1 MAMQHVQDL
10 VARAYYRHGLFCS
23 SHPLAIILTVGAV
36 ICLCASP
43 MVKMPIASN
52 APHVYKT
59 PAEGFS
65 IPQHPQDTLV
75 PEDDSNDDPQVK
87 PRWFVGAPFA
97 FIQQFVV
104 RAKVSPWHG
113 DLTAEDAF
121 RAPLSRAFNLVSD
134 ISKFQD
140 KSGMAIQS
148 FCLYVLDVNDPS
160 EFSGVLPEHGCLIVS
175 PAALWKNDMKVFSE
189 DEDLVETIYSHLK
202 KKSSET
208 TNIKDV
214 LFGIPGKFSGI
225 HRFYIRSRQ
234 RLITYA
240 VTLVLKSY
248 NESFILDL
256 KAHLHQKFGSELLN
270 NPEPPKIKHLYFKEQ
285 RNIVEV
291 SPLIFVYCLL
301 FLYIYFSVSKIE
313 MVKSKW
319 GLAFSAVF
327 QVISSLAMSVGI
339 CLFFGLTPTLHGGEI
354 FPYLVIILGLENIL
368 VLTKSVVSTPVHLEV
383 KKRIAQGLEKESW
396 SITKN
401 LLTEL
406 LIILMGYFTFVPAI
420 QEFCVFAVVGL
431 LTDFFLQMFFFV
443 TVLSIDIRRMEL
455 SDLHK
460 SSIQDQLH
468 APSAAMTP
476 RSISRTMSVPDS
488 INMMSPTKQRMLQA
502 RLPPATPLFR
512 KVPKR
517 LRLVYFWAS
526 TRVVQRLI
534 MVSTVLWIIFT
545 SLFVYKSGLVDHLT
559 ENHTNDTLRQN
570 ASPLKGDV
578 ESSAQKSNQ
587 EILRHDGQVALK
599 GTLDRKDISLGKSHE
614 GSQTQGLFLRDY
626 YDDLSP
632 LHWPTLF
639 GFYNR
644 TLRGRY
650 ISLLPPYHLFIN
662 IDPKEAIAM
671 RSDGYEHLS
680 DGIQTP
686 DIDQDYLTDYQVNAR
701 AYKLLQESKWDYYVT
716 MSLGVASG
724 ASLVILILLLCKCV
738 SLKRLRRQRY
748 KKCRHDDII
757 RSVQNANE
765 SVPLVL
771 RGHKQDVECIVSE
784 AGWIFSS
791 CLSGEIRRWDPATG
805 DCMLVIERKSKPKD
819 RVGSTC
825 PCYNDYQDKPYQTP
839 SLSSTRIPRKRIPS
853 APDMQTS
860 LGPTWKDV
868 LDNQPDLT
876 DSIQT
881 NFGESSKSEDPV
893 NQSSE
898 LASQYRDA
906 KSHHCPSA
914 TGHPS
919 TGGDASS
926 QYSSSGGYSFNQRF
940 HSYYESHPTRPK
952 HMASKGFPQQHN
964 MPSSI
969 YGTYAS
975 QQPQTNPGF
984 VPGHSRSRSTGV
996 LKIDTFS
1003 QPLRSP
1009 QNVRFM
1015 DQEKEHE
1022 HFSERGGCGGPLALQ
1037 EVPPL
1042 WCLACNDTVIA
1053 AGCGNGRVEIWDA
1066 GNGTLLCYFESSSSG
1081 VSAMCIYA
1089 NMLVVARLDGT
1100 LDFLHLVNS
1109 NSTYVQDFTDSYE
1122 NLGSFNRHFI
1132 ENEYF
1137 SGSWECHRVCQMRA
1151 HQQLI
1156 NEVVILNGQ
1165 VVTASDD
1172 HTLKVFRLEDCLYLS
1187 TLRGHTGAVTMV
1199 TVDKTCSHTIAS
1211 GSADGTVRVWD
1222 LLKCDPIYVL
1232 NGHVSSVLSVC
1243 CSDDYIVSIGSD
1255 DKLCV
1260 WKKTTRGRLIHM
1272 IQLDTGCGSSVITLA
1287 DKIMV
1292 TGGKGCLVVWDV
1304 LSGEPLRKVD
1314 LGGTYLPVSQIIAI
1328 DHSSIVCDCGEE
1340 LMVITFPSQLRK
1352 DE

>member
-1 MAMQHVQDL
+1 MVMQDVRDL

-23 SHPLAIILTVGAV
+23 SHPLAIIVSVGLV
-36 ICLCASP
+36 IFLCASP
-43 MVKMPIASN
+43 MVKLPIASN
-52 APHVYKT
+52 APHVYMT

-65 IPQHPQDTLV
+65 IPQHQA
-75 PEDDSNDDPQVK
+75 DSTKPDVDSSTDPQVK
-87 PRWFVGAPFA
+87 PRWFVGSPLA
-97 FIQQFVV
+97 FVQQFVV

-121 RAPLSRAFNLVSD
+121 RAPLSRAFQIVND
-134 ISKFQD
+134 INQYQD
-140 KSGMAIQS
+140 KSGVPIQS
-148 FCLYVLDVNDPS
+148 FCLYVLDVHNPS
-160 EFSGVLPEHGCLIVS
+160 ELAGILPEHGCLVIS
-175 PAALWKNDMKVFSE
+175 PAALWKNDLKEFSE
-189 DEDLVETIYSHLK
+189 DNDLVETIYRHLK
-202 KKSSET
+202 KKSIEA

-214 LFGIPGKFSGI
+214 LFGIPSKYSGI
-225 HRFYIRSRQ
+225 NRFYIRSRQ

-248 NESFILDL
+248 NESFILNL
-256 KAHLHQKFGSELLN
+256 KDHLQKKFGFEFLE
-270 NPEPPKIKHLYFKEQ
+270 NPEPREIKHLYFKER
-285 RNIVEV
+285 RNIVEI
-291 SPLIFVYCLL
+291 SPLVFVYCLL

-327 QVISSLAMSVGI
+327 QVVSSLAMSVGI
-339 CLFFGLTPTLHGGEI
+339 CLLFGLTPTLHGGEI

-368 VLTKSVVSTPVHLEV
+368 VLTKSVVSTPVHLDV

-401 LLTEL
+401 LFTEL
-406 LIILMGYFTFVPAI
+406 MIILMGYFTFVPAI

-455 SDLHK
+455 SDLQK
-460 SSIQDQLH
+460 TSIQEELQT
-468 APSAAMTP
+468 PPVTMTP
-476 RSISRTMSVPDS
+476 RSISRTKSVPDS
-488 INMMSPTKQRMLQA
+488 INMMSPGKQRMLQT

-512 KVPKR
+512 KIPKR

-559 ENHTNDTLRQN
+559 DINHANYTKADVSLPTNKGDAVYPHDNSAKPNQDVLRQN
-570 ASPLKGDV
+570 G
-578 ESSAQKSNQ
+578 E
-587 EILRHDGQVALK
+587 
-599 GTLDRKDISLGKSHE
+599 RKDTSLGKSHE
-614 GSQTQGLFLRDY
+614 GGTTQNLFLKEY
-626 YDDLSP
+626 SNELSP
-632 LHWPTLF
+632 LQWPTLF
-639 GFYNR
+639 GYYNK
-644 TLRGRY
+644 TLKGRY
-650 ISLLPPYHLFIN
+650 ISLLPLEHIFIN

-671 RSDGYEHLS
+671 RTVGSHHL
-680 DGIQTP
+680 P
-686 DIDQDYLTDYQVNAR
+686 DDLLDPEGGEDYDYQTR
-701 AYKLLQESKWDYYVT
+701 AYRLLQESQWDYYVT

-748 KKCRHDDII
+748 KKCHHDDII

-771 RGHKQDVECIVSE
+771 QGHKQDVECIVSE

-805 DCMLVIERKSKPKD
+805 DCMLVIERKSKPKN
-819 RVGSTC
+819 RIGHTC
-825 PCYNDYQDKPYQTP
+825 PCYDSYPTP
-839 SLSSTRIPRKRIPS
+839 SVGYTHTPRRRLSS
-853 APDMQTS
+853 APDKQSMYCQ
-860 LGPTWKDV
+860 TWKDV

-876 DSIQT
+876 ESIRT
-881 NFGESSKSEDPV
+881 NFGEPVKSEYSEDLYG
-893 NQSSE
+893 SSLE
-898 LASQYRDA
+898 
-906 KSHHCPSA
+906 C
-914 TGHPS
+914 G
-919 TGGDASS
+919 GGDAGPQPSP
-926 QYSSSGGYSFNQRF
+926 SGGYCFNQRF
-940 HSYYESHPTRPK
+940 HSYYKTHPTSPK
-952 HMASKGFPQQHN
+952 DSAAKGFPRPHN

-969 YGTYAS
+969 YGSHTIT
-975 QQPQTNPGF
+975 QPQPNPPF
-984 VPGHSRSRSTGV
+984 VPGHNRSRSTGV
-996 LKIDTFS
+996 LKIDTVS

-1009 QNVRFM
+1009 RNVSFE
-1015 DQEKEHE
+1015 DQRPDHE
-1022 HFSERGGCGGPLALQ
+1022 HVFDRGGVSGGSPEMQL
-1037 EVPPL
+1037 VPPI

-1053 AGCGNGRVEIWDA
+1053 AGCSNGRVEIWDA
-1066 GNGTLLCYFESSSSG
+1066 GNGSLLCYFESSSSG
-1081 VSAMCIYA
+1081 VSAMCIYG

-1109 NSTYVQDFTDSYE
+1109 SSTYVQDFTDSYE
-1122 NLGSFNRHFI
+1122 NKGSFNRHFV

-1137 SGSWECHRVCQMRA
+1137 SGSMWECHRVCQMRA
-1151 HQQLI
+1151 HQLLI
-1156 NEVVILNGQ
+1156 NEVVILTGQ

-1187 TLRGHTGAVTMV
+1187 TLRGHTGAVTVV
-1199 TVDKTCSHTIAS
+1199 TVDKSCSHTIAS

-1232 NGHVSSVLSVC
+1232 NGHISSVLSVC
-1243 CSDDYIVSIGSD
+1243 CSDDYVVSIGSD
-1255 DKLCV
+1255 DRLCV
-1260 WKKTTRGRLIHM
+1260 WKKTTRGRLIHI
-1272 IQLDTGCGSSVITLA
+1272 IQLDSGCGSSVITLA

-1292 TGGKGCLVVWDV
+1292 TGGKGCLVVWDI
-1304 LSGEPLRKVD
+1304 LAGEPLRKVD
-1314 LGGTYLPVSQIIAI
+1314 MGSTYLTVNQITAI

-1340 LMVITFPSQLRK
+1340 LRVIAFPPQLRK